1 MQMRTSLS
9 VLMLLLAGCAGPIET
24 RVTSSG
30 VTTAQTAGLSFD
42 KDISGPAAEAQG
54 LIVKALA
61 DKGYQIKEPA
71 DYSLQV
77 SVSDRPSQLALHA
90 GDAVLGVAPK
100 RKQCAAREYRLGVTI
115 TRISDAMVAYNGHAA
130 EYHCKQTLQQALP
143 FLVAAA
149 LNDVGT
155 PRGSYVVKRR
165 R

>member
-1 MQMRTSLS
+1 MLI
-9 VLMLLLAGCAGPIET
+9 LLLAGCASPIET

-30 VTTAQTAGLSFD
+30 VTTAQTARLSID
-42 KDISGPAAEAQG
+42 KDKSGPAAEAQG

-61 DKGYQIKEPA
+61 DKGFQIKEPA
-71 DYSLQV
+71 DYNLQV
-77 SVSDRPSQLALHA
+77 SVSDWPSQLALHA

-115 TRISDAMVAYNGHAA
+115 TRIADAMVAYKGHAA

-149 LNDVGT
+149 LNDIGA